1 MPNIYNIRKP
11 ATALV
16 AIIPLLLGLLFAS
29 PSYAAGG
36 GGGGGLGSIPADAG
50 RQLTPE
56 QQSAKSLK
64 SGIRLRDKAL
74 KAEAKAAKAK
84 TDKARDKQLAR
95 AQKQFKKAIEKQ
107 GRALQQDPRNYKA
120 ANELG
125 FALRKTGDY
134 RRAIGA
140 YNYALEI
147 NPDYHQATEYRA
159 EAFLALGLL
168 KQTQESYMLLFRN
181 DRDLANMLMG
191 KIDAWAA
198 AKQTAPEGSSLSESE
213 TAFIDW
219 ANERKNLAKLTN
231 DLSMNNTRT
240 W

>member
-1 MPNIYNIRKP
+1 MTNLSAKHRR
-11 ATALV
+11 ATALL
-16 AIIPLLLGLLFAS
+16 AIVPLVLGVLFVS
-29 PSYAAGG
+29 PSHAAGS
-36 GGGGGLGSIPADAG
+36 GGGGGLGSIPADSG

-56 QQSAKSLK
+56 QLSEKSLR
-64 SGIRLRDKAL
+64 SGIRSRDKAL
-74 KAEAKAAKAK
+74 KAEAKAAKATSEK
-84 TDKARDKQLAR
+84 SRNKQLAR
-95 AQKQFKKAIEKQ
+95 AQKHYKKAVEKQ

-125 FALRKTGDY
+125 FALRKTGDF

-147 NPDYHQATEYRA
+147 NPNFHQATEYRA

-181 DRDLANMLMG
+181 DRELASLLMG
-191 KIDAWAA
+191 KIDAWAE
-198 AKQTAPEGSSLSESE
+198 AKRNAEEGEGLSEAE
-213 TAFIDW
+213 TEFMAW
-219 ANERKNLAKLTN
+219 ADERKNLAKLTN
-231 DLSMNNTRT
+231 DLSFNNTRT